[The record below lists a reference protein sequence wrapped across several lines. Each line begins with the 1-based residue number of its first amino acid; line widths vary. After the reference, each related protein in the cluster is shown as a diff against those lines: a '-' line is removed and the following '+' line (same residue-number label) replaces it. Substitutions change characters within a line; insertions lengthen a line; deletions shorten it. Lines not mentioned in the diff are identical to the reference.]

1 MTESEPRLPAALWI
15 EAHLR
20 RLDGE
25 GVPYYI
31 VQKGAY
37 AAGTVLLK
45 IDGREN
51 GCRLLIQ
58 QRDPD
63 GVLGWTAALK
73 EEILPEA
80 KADDYI
86 RRAAARDPDLWVIEV
101 EDRKH
106 RNPFDGGAF

>member
-1 MTESEPRLPAALWI
+1 MSESEPRLPAALWI
-15 EAHLR
+15 EACLR

-37 AAGTVLLK
+37 AGGTVLLK
-45 IDGREN
+45 INGLEN
-51 GCRLLIQ
+51 GCRLLLQ
-58 QRDPD
+58 QRDLN
-63 GVLGWTAALK
+63 GRLGWSAALK
-73 EEILPEA
+73 EEIVPEL

-101 EDRKH
+101 EDRQF
-106 RNPFDGGAF
+106 RNPFEI

>member
-1 MTESEPRLPAALWI
+1 MSEARLPTALWV

-20 RLDGE
+20 RLGQE
-25 GVPYYI
+25 AIPYYI

-45 IDGREN
+45 INGMEN

-58 QRDPD
+58 QRDIE
-63 GVLGWTAALK
+63 GRLGWMSALK

-86 RRAAARDPDLWVIEV
+86 RRATARDPDLWVIEV
-101 EDRKH
+101 EDRGH
-106 RNPFDGGAF
+106 ANPFI